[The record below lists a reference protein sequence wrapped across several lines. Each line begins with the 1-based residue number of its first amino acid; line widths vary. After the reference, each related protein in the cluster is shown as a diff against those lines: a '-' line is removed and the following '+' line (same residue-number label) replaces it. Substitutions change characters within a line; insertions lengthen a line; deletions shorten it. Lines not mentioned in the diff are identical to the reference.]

1 VQIVCKSYFDAAE
14 AADDLETLIAV
25 GHPPGDITLV
35 MSHRPRL
42 RSRRAHPQGLR
53 TPSAIADVVLKLP
66 RCPTA
71 LSQSLKQQGIK
82 AYEEHGSVVIVCGAL
97 AMSFPV
103 LDGVDRAGHGLHEA
117 LVIAGVR
124 PRKAERLMVDLLRGG
139 IVVAVRVNDAA
150 SEITRRIL
158 GDSEIL
164 KPPMEM
170 RHRGISLRDRSTWRR
185 ESSR

>member
-1 VQIVCKSYFDAAE
+1 VRIVCKSYFDPAE
-14 AADDLETLIAV
+14 AADDLETLIEV

-42 RSRRAHPQGLR
+42 RSRQAHLQGLR
-53 TPSAIADVVLKLP
+53 TPRAIADVVLKLP
-66 RCPTA
+66 RCPIA
-71 LSQSLKQQGIK
+71 LSESLKQQGIK
-82 AYEEHGSVVIVCGAL
+82 AYEEHGAVVIVCGAL
-97 AMSFPV
+97 AKTVPL
-103 LDGVDRAGHGLHEA
+103 LDGVDRAGHGLHEI
-117 LVIAGVR
+117 LLTAGVR
-124 PRKAERLMVDLLRGG
+124 PHNAERLMVDLLRGG

-164 KPPMEM
+164 KPPLDM
-170 RHRGISLRDRSTWRR
+170 RRRGISPRGRSTWRR